1 MNAETGELIQR
12 FVRENIDTFHASRLA
27 SIKNLKL
34 AKVLAR
40 KNPYLFRAKNLTVA
54 ADLVAAILDAA
65 LSSSEEGSFG
75 GFLEALAI
83 FVAENTG
90 GGMKSAV
97 PGLDIELVRDNIRY
111 LITVKSG

>member
-1 MNAETGELIQR
+1 MDAETRALIEQ
-12 FVRENIDTFHASRLA
+12 FVHENIDTFHANRLD

-40 KNPYLFRAKNLTVA
+40 KNPYLFRAKNLNVA
-54 ADLVAAILDAA
+54 ADLVGAILDAA

-83 FVAENTG
+83 FVAEKTG
-90 GGMKSAV
+90 GGMKSGV
-97 PGLDIELVRDNIRY
+97 TGLDIELVRDAVRH
-111 LITVKSG
+111 